1 MVSNNP
7 SPEEALALLK
17 EGNQRFLHNQR
28 LMPNLMEQVRQT
40 ASGQRPF
47 AAILGCIDSR
57 AVPELIFDQGIGSL
71 FSIRVAGN
79 VVDEDVLAS
88 LEYACTVSGT
98 RLILVKGHTRCGAVQ
113 SACQEVEVGGHLKQL
128 MDKLK
133 PCVDAAVHTLGEN
146 RDTDGFRDEVSRLNI
161 EQSVAQI
168 LAGSQILRDLSD
180 KGEIAVVGA
189 LYDVRTGSVS
199 FFK

>member
-1 MVSNNP
+1 MISDNL
-7 SPEEALALLK
+7 SPAEALVLLK
-17 EGNQRFLHNQR
+17 EGNQRFVQNQR
-28 LMPNLMEQVRQT
+28 LTPNLMDQVRET
-40 ASGQRPF
+40 ASGQNPF

-71 FSIRVAGN
+71 FTIRVAGN
-79 VVDEDVLAS
+79 VIDEDVLAS

-113 SACQEVEVGGHLKQL
+113 SACQNVAVEGNLKQL

-133 PCVDAAVHTLGEN
+133 PCVDAAAQKMGGYA
-146 RDTDGFRDEVSRLNI
+146 DGDDFRDEVSHINV

-168 LAGSQILRDLSD
+168 LAGSPILRKLSD
-180 KGEIAVVGA
+180 RGEIAVVGA
-189 LYDVRTGSVS
+189 LYDVRTGKVS
-199 FFK
+199 FFE